1 MKAVYQALAAVAA
14 CATLSSAVAAQ
25 WANYPAYK
33 TPKKANGDVDLSAPA
48 PRTPDGK
55 PDFSGVWRGAP
66 AGGGRRG
73 APTPEPP
80 PGTPP
85 VATFNNI
92 ASTFKDGL
100 PLTPYAAD
108 VLAKR
113 RARNSKDN
121 PEASCLP
128 MGIMQ
133 FWTQGFPRKFV
144 QTPGLIVVLYEASSG
159 IRQIFTDGRPLP
171 PQGEPQPYYY
181 GYSSGKW
188 EGDTLVVETNNL
200 RDDGWLDIIGTP
212 LTDQAKLTER
222 FRRVNFGRMEIDITV
237 NDPKAYTKPWTVRH
251 AQDLMPDTDIIEFI
265 CEENNHFSPNLG
277 GGK

>member
-1 MKAVYQALAAVAA
+1 MKAECHAIGVFTVCAVLS
-14 CATLSSAVAAQ
+14 ATVLAQ
-25 WANYPAYK
+25 WPNYRAYP
-33 TPKKANGDVDLSAPA
+33 TPKKANGESDLTAPA
-48 PRTPDGK
+48 PRTADGK
-55 PDFSGVWRGAP
+55 PDFSGVWRGA
-66 AGGGRRG
+66 AVAGGRRG
-73 APTPEPP
+73 APPPEPA

-85 VATFNNI
+85 LATFRDI

-100 PLTPYAAD
+100 PLTPYAKD
-108 VLAKR
+108 LLAKHM
-113 RARNSKDN
+113 ARNSKDN

-144 QTPGLIVVLYEASSG
+144 QTAGLIVVLYEASSG

-171 PQGEPQPYYY
+171 PKNDPQPWYY

-212 LTDQAKLTER
+212 LTDEATLTER

-251 AQDLMPDTDIIEFI
+251 LGDIMLDTDIIEFI
-265 CEENNHFSPNLG
+265 CEENNHFTPR
-277 GGK
+277 